1 MSILTDLNDAK
12 LLVLEG
18 VKTPSGATK
27 KSWVDN
33 KDIKI
38 SIHKVSE
45 FYNPYGLKNIEV
57 THIGLTF
64 ERGIF
69 SKKHRIRLNGVV
81 YEVVS
86 SDDTHRLTHLTLK
99 ELVNE

>member
-1 MSILTDLNDAK
+1 MSILTDLKDAK

-38 SIHKVSE
+38 SIHKISE
-45 FYNPYGLKNIEV
+45 YYNPYGLKNIEV
-57 THIGLTF
+57 TQSGLTF
-64 ERGIF
+64 ERGMF
-69 SKKHRIRLNGVV
+69 SK
-81 YEVVS
+81 
-86 SDDTHRLTHLTLK
+86 
-99 ELVNE
+99 

>member
-1 MSILTDLNDAK
+1 MSILTDLKDAK
-12 LLVLEG
+12 LLV
-18 VKTPSGATK
+18 
-27 KSWVDN
+27 DQ

-38 SIHKVSE
+38 SIHKISE
-45 FYNPYGLKNIEV
+45 YYNPYGFKNVEV

-69 SKKHRIRLNGVV
+69 SKKHRIRLNSVV

-86 SDDTHRLTHLTLK
+86 SDDSYRLTHLTLK